1 MLLSIQQT
9 IYSLQVDNLN
19 SLLYTWGIMLRVITV
34 SPITKGFFGE
44 QLTYFTKEEVEVGSI
59 VEVPVRQKLTIA
71 LVTKAQLASDIK
83 SALRRSDFA
92 IKKAA
97 RVINRQ
103 FFTPAFIQA
112 AGETADYY
120 AANLGAIIKTYT
132 PQAVLDEMGEEKNDA
147 LIESENKPE
156 GPAGKFKRE
165 DFVLQEADAER
176 ISFYKSL
183 IREAFAKDQ
192 SVFCLLPTA
201 AEVDKIVP
209 ELTRGI
215 EEYALIL
222 TNNLSKKELLARL
235 ERSRDLSHPL
245 LIIGTPLFLFL
256 TRPDIKTLIV
266 EREESDSYKSLQRPK
281 SDARFMAQALARAA
295 GWKIILGD
303 LGLRAE
309 TVFKTEQMELTPI
322 SPLKYRAFLDLKQE
336 IIALGGREEKELKKE
351 WPALSPTLLNYIKA
365 ALQNGERFFILSGR
379 RGLSPTTVCN
389 DCGLI
394 KSCEFCERPL
404 ILHEKKNKKGEN
416 TLICHHCGHEENKLD
431 TCRNC
436 GSWRLTTL
444 GTGIEKVERE
454 LKKAFKDAAVFKLDS
469 DSVKTG
475 KEAKAVVAQFM
486 KKPGSLLLGTELALN
501 YLTEPIPNVAALALD
516 SVLSAPDFRLN
527 EKVFLMLLRARSLAS
542 KRFVIETRKPEN
554 KIYSLACQGNLLDF
568 YREELEER
576 QKLGWPPFSTLIK
589 VETEGRRPAVD
600 HLLEETA
607 KKLSG
612 KVKNM
617 DTLISPSGRAHF
629 FNAAII
635 LALPPKRWPD
645 PNLLLALRSL
655 PPNWHIEVD
664 PEKLF

>member
-1 MLLSIQQT
+1 MLQ
-9 IYSLQVDNLN
+9 
-19 SLLYTWGIMLRVITV
+19 VITV
-34 SPITKGFFGE
+34 APITKGFLGE
-44 QLTYFTKEEVEVGSI
+44 HLTYFTREEVNVGAI
-59 VEVPVRQKLTIA
+59 VEVLIRQRPALA
-71 LVTKAQLASDIK
+71 LVLKVQGASDVK
-83 SALRRSDFA
+83 AALRRSDFA
-92 IKKAA
+92 IKKAE
-97 RVINRQ
+97 RVVNKQ

-120 AANLGAIIKTYT
+120 ATNLGTILKTYT
-132 PQAVLDEMGEEKNDA
+132 PQMVLDQMSEEVEGD
-147 LIESENKPE
+147 ESLVITP
-156 GPAGKFKRE
+156 PAIPVEKFKRE

-201 AEVDKIVP
+201 AEIDKIVP
-209 ELTRGI
+209 DLTRGI
-215 EEYALIL
+215 EDYALIL
-222 TNNLSKKELLARL
+222 NATLSKKELSTRLAKAK
-235 ERSRDLSHPL
+235 DLSHPL
-245 LIIGTPLFLFL
+245 LIIATPLFLFL

-281 SDARFMAQALARAA
+281 SDARFLAQALAKAA
-295 GWKIILGD
+295 GWKFILGD

-309 TVFKTEQMELTPI
+309 TVFKTEQREFTPI
-322 SPLKYRAFLDLKQE
+322 APLKYRAFLDLKQE

-351 WPALSPTLLNYIKA
+351 WPAVSAQLLEYLKTTLA
-365 ALQNGERFFILSGR
+365 NGERFFILSGR

-416 TLICHHCGHEENKLD
+416 TLICHHCGHEENRLD

-454 LKKAFKDAAVFKLDS
+454 LKKAFKDATILRVDS

-475 KEAKAVVAQFM
+475 KEAKTVIAQFM
-486 KKPGSLLLGTELALN
+486 KKPSTILLGTELALN
-501 YLTEPIPNVAALALD
+501 YLTQAVPNVAAVALD

-542 KRFVIETRKPEN
+542 KRFIIETRKPEN
-554 KIYSLACQGNLLDF
+554 KIYAQACQGNLLDF
-568 YREELEER
+568 YRDELEER

-589 VETEGRRPAVD
+589 IETEGRRPMVD

-607 KKLSG
+607 KKLAG

-629 FNAAII
+629 FNASII

-645 PNLLLALRSL
+645 QDLLSLLRSL
-655 PPNWHIEVD
+655 DSRWQIDID

>member
-1 MLLSIQQT
+1 MLQ
-9 IYSLQVDNLN
+9 
-19 SLLYTWGIMLRVITV
+19 VITV
-34 SPITKGFFGE
+34 APITKGFLGE
-44 QLTYFTKEEVEVGSI
+44 HLTYFTREEVNVGAI
-59 VEVPVRQKLTIA
+59 VEVLIRQRPALA
-71 LVTKAQLASDIK
+71 LVLKVQGASDVK
-83 SALRRSDFA
+83 AALRRSDFA
-92 IKKAA
+92 IKKAE
-97 RVINRQ
+97 RVVNKQ

-120 AANLGAIIKTYT
+120 ATNLGTILKTYT
-132 PQAVLDEMGEEKNDA
+132 PQMVLDQMSEEVEGD
-147 LIESENKPE
+147 ESPVITPLAIPVE
-156 GPAGKFKRE
+156 KFKRE

-201 AEVDKIVP
+201 AEIDKIVP
-209 ELTRGI
+209 DLTRGI
-215 EEYALIL
+215 EDYALIL
-222 TNNLSKKELLARL
+222 NATLSKKELSTRLAKAK
-235 ERSRDLSHPL
+235 DLSHPL
-245 LIIGTPLFLFL
+245 LIIATPLFLFL

-281 SDARFMAQALARAA
+281 SDARFLAQALAKAA
-295 GWKIILGD
+295 GWKFILGD

-309 TVFKTEQMELTPI
+309 TVFKTEQMEFTPI
-322 SPLKYRAFLDLKQE
+322 SPLKYRSFLDLKQE

-351 WPALSPTLLNYIKA
+351 WPVVSAQLLDYLKQALG
-365 ALQNGERFFILSGR
+365 NGERFFILSGR

-454 LKKAFKDAAVFKLDS
+454 LKRIFKETPIFRIDS

-475 KEAKAVVAQFM
+475 KEVKTIVAQFM
-486 KKPGSLLLGTELALN
+486 KKPGSILLGTELALN
-501 YLTEPIPNVAALALD
+501 YLTTPVPNVAAVALD

-527 EKVFLMLLRARSLAS
+527 EKIFLMLLRARSLAS
-542 KRFVIETRKPEN
+542 KRFIIETRKPEN

-589 VETEGRRPAVD
+589 VETEGRRPTVD

-607 KKLSG
+607 KKLAG
-612 KVKNM
+612 KVKTM

-629 FNAAII
+629 FNASII
-635 LALPPKRWPD
+635 LALPPKRWPNPD
-645 PNLLLALRSL
+645 LLLALRSL
-655 PPNWHIEVD
+655 PPNWHIEID